1 MIQAIDSEQVFV
13 SNLEQFISKADKF
26 IKTYYS
32 GVSDENHV
40 SPLATLREQEIVQE
54 LKNLVLDTDLKQ
66 LEIDYQYHCEIKDL
80 MGDCDESA
88 WF

>member
-1 MIQAIDSEQVFV
+1 MIQAIDSEQIFV

-40 SPLATLREQEIVQE
+40 QEIVQE
-54 LKNLVLDTDLKQ
+54 LKNLILDTDLKQ
-66 LEIDYQYHCEIKDL
+66 LEFDYQHY
-80 MGDCDESA
+80 
-88 WF
+88 

>member
-1 MIQAIDSEQVFV
+1 MIQAINSEQIFV

-26 IKTYYS
+26 IKIYYS

-40 SPLATLREQEIVQE
+40 QEIVQE

-66 LEIDYQYHCEIKDL
+66 LEVDYQYYCEIKDL
-80 MGDCDESA
+80 MGDCDDSA

>member
-1 MIQAIDSEQVFV
+1 MIQAIGSQQVFV

-26 IKTYYS
+26 IKIYYS

-40 SPLATLREQEIVQE
+40 QEIVQE
-54 LKNLVLDTDLKQ
+54 LKSLVLDTDLKQ
-66 LEIDYQYHCEIKDL
+66 LEIDYQYYCAIKDL
-80 MGDCDESA
+80 MGDCDDSA

>member
-1 MIQAIDSEQVFV
+1 MIQTIEVEQSFV
-13 SNLEQFISKADKF
+13 TNLEEFMGQSDKF

-32 GVSDENHV
+32 GVSELWQV
-40 SPLATLREQEIVQE
+40 REMMESLR
-54 LKNLVLDTDLKQ
+54 NLVSDTDLQQ

-80 MGDCDESA
+80 MADCDDSA